1 MRRDTVQF
9 ITLGVLLVV
18 ALVVMYL
25 AFGRDQKPETG
36 AVVTV
41 ELNTELD
48 EETVAPAA
56 KATITE
62 TATQSDTDVQTE
74 APEESVIDEWAVVD
88 TAPAETVYL
97 NIEAGDG
104 YLDVPFSREEQDIV
118 RAVSEEYGVPFAL
131 TMAIIYTES
140 GFDRYAY
147 SSHGDCGLMQI
158 APVNHGWL
166 ADMGIV
172 DLWDV
177 EQNVRAGL
185 TILSEKLAASGGD
198 FTTALMRYN
207 RGDGVAE
214 AQMRDGIFSTDYTNR
229 VLGKYYEYSTILGE

>member
-9 ITLGVLLVV
+9 IILGVMLIV
-18 ALVVMYL
+18 AIIVISVT
-25 AFGRDQKPETG
+25 FGKKVEAPETG
-36 AVVTV
+36 TVVTV

-56 KATITE
+56 KAPVETE
-62 TATQSDTDVQTE
+62 VQTE
-74 APEESVIDEWAVVD
+74 AVVTEPAETYPNLPEPTE
-88 TAPAETVYL
+88 TYTPETVYL

-214 AQMRDGIFSTDYTNR
+214 AQMREGIFSTDYTNR

>member
-1 MRRDTVQF
+1 MRRD
-9 ITLGVLLVV
+9 ILEAIILGTLLIV
-18 ALVVMYL
+18 AIIIVSVC
-25 AFGRDQKPETG
+25 FGKKAEAPETT
-36 AVVTV
+36 VTAV
-41 ELNTELD
+41 ELVTELD
-48 EETVAPAA
+48 EETVAPAK
-56 KATITE
+56 KAPEKE
-62 TATQSDTDVQTE
+62 TATRAATEVQTE
-74 APEESVIDEWAVVD
+74 AESVIETWAVVD

-97 NIEAGDG
+97 NIEAGGG

-118 RAVSEEYGVPFAL
+118 RAVSEEYGIPFAL

-185 TILSEKLAASGGD
+185 TILSEKLASSDGD

-214 AQMRDGIFSTDYTNR
+214 AQMRDGIYSTDYTNR
-229 VLGKYYEYSTILGE
+229 VLTKYYEYLNYGG

>member
-9 ITLGVLLVV
+9 IILGVMLIV
-18 ALVVMYL
+18 AIIVISVT
-25 AFGRDQKPETG
+25 FGKKVEAPEAGT
-36 AVVTV
+36 VVTV

-56 KATITE
+56 KAPITE
-62 TATQSDTDVQTE
+62 TATRSDTAQTE
-74 APEESVIDEWAVVD
+74 APEESVIEWAVVD
-88 TAPAETVYL
+88 TAPAETVY
-97 NIEAGDG
+97 IEAGDG

-185 TILSEKLAASGGD
+185 TILTEKIASSGGD
-198 FTTALMRYN
+198 FTVALMKYN
-207 RGDGVAE
+207 RGDAVALQ
-214 AQMRDGIFSTDYTNR
+214 QMSEGIFSTDYTNR
-229 VLGKYYEYSTILGE
+229 VLGKYYEYNTILGE